1 MKNELSD
8 DAPVS
13 EGKSDTAFSAGKQIE
28 IEDFQAE
35 RPQTPKPDGQVS
47 D

>member
-8 DAPVS
+8 EAPVS
-13 EGKSDTAFSAGKQIE
+13 EDISDTVFSADKQIE

-35 RPQTPKPDGQVS
+35 RPQTPKPD